1 MQGGDADLHRERE
14 PTLERTRSAGEAVL
28 LSLSLHMVS
37 TSVYL
42 FATIVDDC
50 FNFISLADRSQ
61 MAHPVYQDPEPSE
74 AKRRRKRLTQQTV
87 QGKSITLFGSLT
99 VKINQFCFL
108 I

>member
-1 MQGGDADLHRERE
+1 MQGGDAELHRERE
-14 PTLERTRSAGEAVL
+14 PTLERTRSAGEEVL
-28 LSLSLHMVS
+28 LSLSLHIVS

-42 FATIVDDC
+42 SAAIMVDC
-50 FNFISLADRSQ
+50 FYLISLADRSQ

-87 QGKSITLFGSLT
+87 QGKSITHFGSLT
-99 VKINQFCFL
+99 IKINQFCFL